1 MKMMRAQKSGWSM
14 FLLLFFLYALYGC
27 GGSSSDIPSQKTTLP
42 ENSEKVTITQGVWG
56 NVWFW
61 EGDFMPRTVE
71 ESSTSG
77 GTITPVIREIYV
89 HKLTTINDVEPN
101 SFSTFYSHINTEIV
115 SVVTSDD
122 TGFYQIQ
129 LPAGT
134 YSFFVKENDEFYA
147 NLFFEDGR
155 INPVVVEE
163 NTVTKKQID
172 ITYRASF

>member
-1 MKMMRAQKSGWSM
+1 MMRAQKSAWST

-27 GGSSSDIPSQKTTLP
+27 GGSGSDIPSEETTLP

-56 NVWFW
+56 NVRFW
-61 EGDFMPRTVE
+61 EGNFMPRSVKG
-71 ESSTSG
+71 SSTSKEK
-77 GTITPVIREIYV
+77 ITPVIRQIYV
-89 HKLTTINDVEPN
+89 HQLTTINDVEPN
-101 SFSTFYSHINTEIV
+101 TFSQFYSRINTEIV

-134 YSFFVKENDEFYA
+134 YSFFVKENDGFYA
-147 NLFFEDGR
+147 NLFSEDGR
-155 INPVVVEE
+155 INSVVVEE

-172 ITYRASF
+172 ITYRALF

>member
-1 MKMMRAQKSGWSM
+1 MPGAV
-14 FLLLFFLYALYGC
+14 
-27 GGSSSDIPSQKTTLP
+27 
-42 ENSEKVTITQGVWG
+42 EK
-56 NVWFW
+56 
-61 EGDFMPRTVE
+61 
-71 ESSTSG
+71 SSTSG
-77 GTITPVIREIYV
+77 GTITPVVREIYV

-101 SFSTFYSHINTEIV
+101 TFSQFYSHINTEIV

-134 YSFFVKENDEFYA
+134 YSFFVKENGEFYA

-155 INPVVVEE
+155 INPVVVKE